1 MNFPADE
8 VLIDHL
14 VSLQVVCER
23 AVRVSAGHTLETLAA
38 NELLQLALA
47 MAVAQIGEVSGRL
60 IKKWPAFCEDHPEIE
75 LVRANAMRHRLI
87 HGYENTD
94 VATLWDTVKVS
105 VPAMLEAVGLL
116 LSISDAHEP

>member
-47 MAVAQIGEVSGRL
+47 MAVAQIGEVNRPLSQNHNNHQQL
-60 IKKWPAFCEDHPEIE
+60 
-75 LVRANAMRHRLI
+75 NAYSTHRP
-87 HGYENTD
+87 H
-94 VATLWDTVKVS
+94 APFRW
-105 VPAMLEAVGLL
+105 
-116 LSISDAHEP
+116 